1 MGPARRNLPFP
12 TAQKSM
18 PLRGIGNSLFQF
30 NHEVA
35 LASATPPSELP
46 PIVDLRAV
54 AADLA
59 GHPGLER
66 LVSMID
72 RIARMQSCIGDLK
85 EAHDCCV
92 AISETVAGHVLGA
105 PEVLEMLRTSALVRA
120 ITLYERA
127 VNAASKRGER
137 GSFAIREQL
146 SEAAMA
152 DHDALVAVRNRALAH
167 VHVGDDIDGET
178 WHQSLVFAVRFPQG
192 WAPASAS
199 ERVHFHREAF
209 ERCCRIL
216 PVARALLEAR
226 CHAEMEK
233 LSYALSEARLSD
245 AAFLP
250 HTVDPAL
257 AFGSLEVARE
267 TLAAWGLEGAAF
279 LHSRAA
285 PPAKPEPG

>member
-1 MGPARRNLPFP
+1 MSESTPAP
-12 TAQKSM
+12 
-18 PLRGIGNSLFQF
+18 
-30 NHEVA
+30 
-35 LASATPPSELP
+35 ELP

-54 AADLA
+54 ANDLA

-72 RIARMQSCIGDLK
+72 RVARMQSCIGDLK

-92 AISETVAGHVLGA
+92 AIAETVAGNVRGA
-105 PEVLEMLRTSALVRA
+105 PEVLEMLRASALVRA

-146 SEAAMA
+146 REAEKI
-152 DHDALVAVRNRALAH
+152 DHDALVSVRNRALAH
-167 VHVGDDIDGET
+167 VHVGDDIEGET
-178 WHQSLVFAVRFPQG
+178 WHRSLVFAVRFPQG

-199 ERVHFHREAF
+199 ERVHFHRETF
-209 ERCCRIL
+209 DRCCRIL

-226 CHAEMEK
+226 CHAEMKK
-233 LSYALSEARLSD
+233 LIDALCEAQLSD

-250 HTVDPAL
+250 HTVDPAV
-257 AFGSLEVARE
+257 AFGSLEAARE
-267 TLAAWGLEGAAF
+267 TLAAWGPEGAAF
-279 LHSRAA
+279 LHSRTA
-285 PPAKPEPG
+285 PPAEPEPG